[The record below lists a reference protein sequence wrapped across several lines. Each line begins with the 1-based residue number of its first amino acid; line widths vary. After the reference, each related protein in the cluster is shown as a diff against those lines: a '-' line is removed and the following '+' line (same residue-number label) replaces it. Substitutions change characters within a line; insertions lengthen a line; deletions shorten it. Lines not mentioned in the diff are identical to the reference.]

1 MKFGKSLSEKVRDD
15 WKEFAVDYK
24 GMKKVLP
31 KDDDIYIPSY
41 EDEEKVSDDS
51 KEECCALSTSP
62 EALYPEYWS
71 LYQQSL
77 SAVTNFYN
85 QKSSWAQT
93 RYKSLQNKV
102 EKYRLAKLPGSTLSP
117 AFTVD
122 DLKAQVAEFKTELE
136 YVRQFLA
143 INYTA
148 FSKILKK
155 YDKRTLSSLR
165 DKKLEE
171 LMRDKPFFDGTTL
184 EPFLQNAKNL
194 LVIID
199 GIDGRPR
206 TTSTT
211 STRSIG
217 ARSPGAND
225 GSVCPD
231 DSSVFTSC
239 SMTRGEASFIY
250 EQAKKI
256 LDKIETSPFFTKYKA
271 KAVPRFLPEE
281 IEQGLVLGEG
291 EFSVVREI
299 KAFDVDELCPICV
312 IHRFKDSSDV
322 RMEASEPSNQLNNRD
337 GGKKKEVSVEV
348 TTHAKALMKTKDS
361 FIMSIKADDVSDLDM
376 ESFQDDHEEEDNEA
390 VASRGFMK
398 HHCFRD
404 GSARYAVKQ
413 LKSTLTGS
421 KRVDGAIDLS
431 IEAKF
436 LSVLSH
442 PNIIRLCGIGGARG
456 HHRSFLVLDRLYD
469 TLDVKI
475 DYWRQKEDE
484 YKGFFGFTK
493 HKSQLELLWNER
505 LLAGFDIGRAMKYL
519 HGHNIIYRDLKPENI
534 GFDVYGNAKLFDFGL
549 AKELR
554 IEDKVDKDQYNAS
567 GRTGTRRY
575 MAPEVVLCKHY
586 GKPADVFSFSILL
599 WEILALKQPFKGFDY
614 EKHAKLVVKRGKRP
628 EVKKEWATLIRSVIK
643 RGWDNDPSKRPTFDQ
658 ICDSLAGEF
667 SDLDQGLSR
676 TQRFLHRDS
685 SEARLFRTLSSSI

>member
-31 KDDDIYIPSY
+31 KDDDLFIPTY
-41 EDEEKVSDDS
+41 ETDKVELPDDG
-51 KEECCALSTSP
+51 KEGIDCSP
-62 EALYPEYWS
+62 DSLYPEYWR
-71 LYQQSL
+71 LYQHSL
-77 SAVTNFYN
+77 EAISNFYN
-85 QKSSWAQT
+85 QKSSWAQS
-93 RYKSLQNKV
+93 RFKSLQGKV
-102 EKYRLAKLPGSTLSP
+102 DKYRLAKLPGSSLS
-117 AFTVD
+117 ADMTAD
-122 DLKAQVAEFKTELE
+122 ELKAQVIEFKTELE

-171 LMRDKPFFDGTTL
+171 LLRDKPFLDGSTL
-184 EPFLQNAKNL
+184 EPLVQNAKNL
-194 LVIID
+194 VGIVD
-199 GIDGRPR
+199 GLDGRPR

-211 STRSIG
+211 STRSVGG
-217 ARSPGAND
+217 ARSPGGGDVND
-225 GSVCPD
+225 GTIGSVYPGD
-231 DSSVFTSC
+231 GSVFTSC
-239 SMTRGEASFIY
+239 SMTRGEASLIY

-271 KAVPRFLPEE
+271 KPVPRFLPEE
-281 IEQGLVLGEG
+281 VESGVVLGEG
-291 EFSVVREI
+291 EFSIVREV

-322 RMEASEPSNQLNNRD
+322 SMEASAPSNERNDRD
-337 GGKKKEVSVEV
+337 DKKKVVKVEVSA
-348 TTHAKALMKTKDS
+348 HAKALMRSKDS
-361 FIMSIKADDVSDLDM
+361 FIMSIKGDDVSDLDM
-376 ESFQDDHEEEDNEA
+376 ESFQDDHEEEDNEV

-413 LKSTLTGS
+413 LKGTLTGS
-421 KRVDGAIDLS
+421 KRADGAIDLS

-469 TLDVKI
+469 TLDIKI
-475 DYWRQKEDE
+475 EYWRKKEDE
-484 YKGFFGFTK
+484 YKGFFGLSKK
-493 HKSQLELLWNER
+493 HKSQQALMWKER

-519 HGHNIIYRDLKPENI
+519 HGHE
-534 GFDVYGNAKLFDFGL
+534 
-549 AKELR
+549 
-554 IEDKVDKDQYNAS
+554 
-567 GRTGTRRY
+567 
-575 MAPEVVLCKHY
+575 
-586 GKPADVFSFSILL
+586 
-599 WEILALKQPFKGFDY
+599 
-614 EKHAKLVVKRGKRP
+614 
-628 EVKKEWATLIRSVIK
+628 
-643 RGWDNDPSKRPTFDQ
+643 
-658 ICDSLAGEF
+658 
-667 SDLDQGLSR
+667 
-676 TQRFLHRDS
+676 
-685 SEARLFRTLSSSI
+685 